1 MRLATP
7 ASTSSPVP
15 ARRLRRA
22 LAEDRFVLH
31 FQPIV
36 SLADRRVVRCE
47 ALLRLRDEAGG
58 LLAPSAFLP
67 AAEAGGLIGEI
78 DRWVLERVTATLGA
92 RPGGAPAG
100 EGIAANVSALS
111 ACEATLLGDLAEMLD
126 RHAVDPSLLVVE
138 ITETAEMPDIRS
150 ARAFC
155 AGVLELGCGVAL
167 DDFGTGYGA
176 LHHLRE
182 LPFTHLKID
191 GAFIRRL
198 PSSRID
204 RLIVEALAGLARG
217 MGCETIAE
225 CVGDERT
232 IGLLREYGVEFAQ
245 GYALG
250 RPRPA
255 LAAAA

>member
-1 MRLATP
+1 ML
-7 ASTSSPVP
+7 
-15 ARRLRRA
+15 ARRIRRA
-22 LAEDRFVLH
+22 LAEDLFVLH

-36 SLADRRVVRCE
+36 CLADGRIARYE
-47 ALLRLRDEAGG
+47 ALLRLDDDPRTG
-58 LLAPSAFLP
+58 LLAPGAFLP
-67 AAEAGGLIGEI
+67 AAERGGLIGEI
-78 DRWVLERVTATLGA
+78 DRWVLEKVTAMLAGTRAGG
-92 RPGGAPAG
+92 PGGAD
-100 EGIAANVSALS
+100 GIAANVSALS
-111 ACEATLLGDLAEMLD
+111 ACDPALLSDLAALLD
-126 RHAVDPSLLVVE
+126 RHEVDPSLLVVE
-138 ITETAEMPDIRS
+138 ITETAAMPDMRS

-191 GAFIRRL
+191 GAFVRRL

-204 RLIVEALAGLARG
+204 RLIVAALAGLADG
-217 MGCETIAE
+217 MGCETVAE

-232 IGLLREYGVEFAQ
+232 IGLLREYGVGLAQ

-255 LAAAA
+255 LATAA